1 MYGID
6 ERLELTVMDIER
18 ITDKKRDYM
27 EMLLLADPQ
36 ESMIDRYLDQG
47 EMYVLYDH
55 GRAVTAAVVAD
66 LGGGKCELKNIST
79 IPEEQRKGYGRYMI
93 HFLCE
98 HYSGRY
104 DLMYV
109 GTGNSPDTLGF
120 YHACGFVNS
129 HIVANFFVD
138 NYEEPIYENGIR
150 LTDMI
155 YLKKKLDSELD
166 VKKVVDLAVE
176 AGRILLKNGAEI
188 FRVEETM
195 DRICKRFHVDYVD
208 SFTLSHAIFI
218 TAEKGMNEVYTKVKN
233 VPLSGAHLGIVTEV
247 NALSREI
254 SAGKI
259 GIDEAWEKLRAIE
272 QIPPKKGY
280 FQVLAAGVGSAAFG
294 YLLGASV
301 NESLV
306 AFGIGCLLY
315 LWVLFAKKLHMS
327 KIIVNI
333 VGGALITLLAVLA
346 LHVPALG
353 VARLDGMIVGAIMPL
368 VPGLAFTNAIRDIAN
383 SDFLSGTVRM
393 IDALMVLVYIAI
405 GVGTMLSIYNN
416 MIGGI
421 TV

>member
-1 MYGID
+1 
-6 ERLELTVMDIER
+6 MDIER

-47 EMYVLYDH
+47 EMYVLYDQ

-79 IPEEQRKGYGRYMI
+79 IPEEQRKGYGRDMI

-155 YLKKKLDSELD
+155 YLKKKLEAEID

-195 DRICKRFHVDYVD
+195 DRICKRFHVDYVNT
-208 SFTLSHAIFI
+208 FTMSHAIFI
-218 TAEKGMNEVYTKVKN
+218 TAEKGADEAYTKVTQ
-233 VPLSGAHLGIVTEV
+233 VPLSGAHLGIVAEV
-247 NALSREI
+247 NDLSREI
-254 SAGKI
+254 SAGNV
-259 GIDEAWEKLRAIE
+259 GIDGAWERLREIE
-272 QIPPKKGY
+272 KIPPKKGRY
-280 FQVLAAGVGSAAFG
+280 RILGAGVGSGTLG
-294 YLLGASV
+294 YLLGASPM
-301 NESLV
+301 ESVV
-306 AFGIGCLLY
+306 AFFIGCILY
-315 LWVLFAKKLHMS
+315 FWVLFAERHSIS

-333 VGGALITLLAVLA
+333 IGGVIITSLALIAVWIPFLQ
-346 LHVPALG
+346 G
-353 VARLDGMIVGAIMPL
+353 IQIDGMIVGAIMPL
-368 VPGLAFTNAIRDIAN
+368 VPGIPFTNAIRDIAD
-383 SDFLSGTVRM
+383 SDYLSGTVRM
-393 IDALMVLVYIAI
+393 IDALLVFVYIAI
-405 GVGTMLSIYNN
+405 GVGTTLRIYSTLF
-416 MIGGI
+416 GG
-421 TV
+421 VVL

>member
-1 MYGID
+1 
-6 ERLELTVMDIER
+6 
-18 ITDKKRDYM
+18 M

-47 EMYVLYDH
+47 EMYVLCDQ

-66 LGGGKCELKNIST
+66 LGGGKCELKNLST

-155 YLKKKLDSELD
+155 YLKKKLEAEID

-208 SFTLSHAIFI
+208 TFTMSHAIFI
-218 TAEKGMNEVYTKVKN
+218 TAEKGADEAYTKVTQ
-233 VPLSGAHLGIVTEV
+233 VPLSGAHLGIVAEV
-247 NALSREI
+247 NDLSREI
-254 SAGKI
+254 SAGNV
-259 GIDEAWEKLRAIE
+259 GIDGAWERLREIE
-272 QIPPKKGY
+272 KIPPKKGRY
-280 FQVLAAGVGSAAFG
+280 RILGAGVGSGTLG
-294 YLLGASV
+294 YLLGASPM
-301 NESLV
+301 ESVV
-306 AFGIGCLLY
+306 AFFIGCILY
-315 LWVLFAKKLHMS
+315 FWVLFAERHSIS

-333 VGGALITLLAVLA
+333 IGGVIITSLALIAVWIPF
-346 LHVPALG
+346 LHG
-353 VARLDGMIVGAIMPL
+353 IQIDGMIVGAIMPL
-368 VPGLAFTNAIRDIAN
+368 VPGIPFTNAIRDIAD
-383 SDFLSGTVRM
+383 SDYLSGTVRM
-393 IDALMVLVYIAI
+393 IDALLVFVYIAI
-405 GVGTMLSIYNN
+405 GVGTTLRIYSTLF
-416 MIGGI
+416 GG
-421 TV
+421 VVL

>member
-27 EMLLLADPQ
+27 DMLLLADPQ

-47 EMYVLYDH
+47 EMYVLYDQ
-55 GRAVTAAVVAD
+55 GRAVTAAVVTD

-98 HYSGRY
+98 HYSSRY

-155 YLKKKLDSELD
+155 YLKKKLEAEID

-208 SFTLSHAIFI
+208 TFTMSHAIFI
-218 TAEKGMNEVYTKVKN
+218 TAEKSADEAYTKVTQ
-233 VPLSGAHLGIVTEV
+233 VPLSGAHLGIVAEV
-247 NALSREI
+247 NDLSREI
-254 SAGKI
+254 SAGNV
-259 GIDEAWEKLRAIE
+259 GIDGAWERLREIE
-272 QIPPKKGY
+272 KIPPKKGRY
-280 FQVLAAGVGSAAFG
+280 RILGAGVGSGTLG
-294 YLLGASV
+294 YLLGASPM
-301 NESLV
+301 ESVV
-306 AFGIGCLLY
+306 AFFIGCILY
-315 LWVLFAKKLHMS
+315 FWVLFAERHSIS

-333 VGGALITLLAVLA
+333 IGGVIITSLALIAVWIPF
-346 LHVPALG
+346 LHG
-353 VARLDGMIVGAIMPL
+353 IQIDGMIVGAIMPL
-368 VPGLAFTNAIRDIAN
+368 VPGIPFTNAIRDIAD
-383 SDFLSGTVRM
+383 SDYLSGTVRM
-393 IDALMVLVYIAI
+393 IDALLVFVYIAI
-405 GVGTMLSIYNN
+405 GVGTTLRIYSTLF
-416 MIGGI
+416 GG
-421 TV
+421 VVL

>member
-66 LGGGKCELKNIST
+66 LGGGKCELKNLST

-155 YLKKKLDSELD
+155 YLKKKLEAEID

-195 DRICKRFHVDYVD
+195 DRICKRFHVDYVNT
-208 SFTLSHAIFI
+208 FTMSHAIFI
-218 TAEKGMNEVYTKVKN
+218 TAEKGADEAYTKVTQ
-233 VPLSGAHLGIVTEV
+233 VPLSGAHLGIVAEV
-247 NALSREI
+247 NDLSREI
-254 SAGKI
+254 SAGNV
-259 GIDEAWEKLRAIE
+259 GIDGAWERLREIE
-272 QIPPKKGY
+272 KIPPKKGRY
-280 FQVLAAGVGSAAFG
+280 RILGAGVGSGTLG
-294 YLLGASV
+294 YLLGASPM
-301 NESLV
+301 ESVV
-306 AFGIGCLLY
+306 AFFIGCILY
-315 LWVLFAKKLHMS
+315 FWVLFAERHSIS

-333 VGGALITLLAVLA
+333 IGGVIITSLALIAVWIPFLQ
-346 LHVPALG
+346 G
-353 VARLDGMIVGAIMPL
+353 IQIDGMIVGAIMPL
-368 VPGLAFTNAIRDIAN
+368 VPGIPFTNAIRDIAD
-383 SDFLSGTVRM
+383 SDYLSGTVRM
-393 IDALMVLVYIAI
+393 IDALLVFVYIAI
-405 GVGTMLSIYNN
+405 GVGTTLRIYSTLF
-416 MIGGI
+416 GG
-421 TV
+421 VVL